1 MWYARAPLVFRASCP
16 PYAGHSLM
24 LRTTGGLKP
33 IRPDRN
39 VTGTYC
45 CARSVAPLSVNT
57 CSIRKPKCCASSTNL
72 FVLSSAPRPLG
83 GRGCAPGII
92 SRQGGEMSEK
102 EFAVFLKT
110 IFGLLAEHAI
120 SYSRWRRSGCGWRI
134 TTRWNNSDR
143 LRRPFAL
150 TGIW

>member
-1 MWYARAPLVFRASCP
+1 LLCAFRCTVERQYLLNSKTE
-16 PYAGHSLM
+16 M
-24 LRTTGGLKP
+24 LRELNEFVR
-33 IRPDRN
+33 I
-39 VTGTYC
+39 V
-45 CARSVAPLSVNT
+45 V
-57 CSIRKPKCCASSTNL
+57 SST
-72 FVLSSAPRPLG
+72 PLG

-143 LRRPFAL
+143 LRRPFAHL
-150 TGIW
+150 DDVLLLALGFRTPIGTTRRQLFVWKH